1 MRTESQKHRNSAG
14 NGEAGADRPIGAR
27 TGPKSETPREP
38 QDKKIYPA
46 KAAKRRAKGSEKPD
60 PSRLIG
66 SLVRSEAGHDRG
78 GILVVVGV
86 TEDGTAGRPGNPT
99 VLLADGKLR
108 RLEKPKAKKL
118 RHVTVLE
125 ERPEGRD
132 ELVRRLESRSP
143 IQNAELRKYI
153 ARSLAEPIENEG
165 GAEERKNTGKEE

>member
-27 TGPKSETPREP
+27 TGPESETPRES
-38 QDKKIYPA
+38 QDEKIYPA
-46 KAAKRRAKGSEKPD
+46 KAAKRRGRETEKPD

-66 SLVRSEAGHDRG
+66 SLVRSMAGHDRG
-78 GILVVVGV
+78 EILVVVGV
-86 TEDGTAGRPGNPT
+86 PEDGAAGRQGKGT

-108 RLEKPKAKKL
+108 RLEKPKVKKL

-132 ELVRRLESRSP
+132 ELAERLKSRSP

-153 ARSLAEPIENEG
+153 ALFLAGYEG
-165 GAEERKNTGKEE
+165 GAEEQKNTGKEE